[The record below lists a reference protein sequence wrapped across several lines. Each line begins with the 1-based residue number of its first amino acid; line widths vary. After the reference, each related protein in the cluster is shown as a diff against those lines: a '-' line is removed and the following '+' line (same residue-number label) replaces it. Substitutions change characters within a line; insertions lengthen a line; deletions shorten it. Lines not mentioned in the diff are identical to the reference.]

1 MEAKLLLE
9 EKILTS
15 NRLMGSPVVDSS
27 LIVDARGKHKFE
39 LVGLAV
45 AFRVGDSVVVVGV
58 MGFRVGAL
66 VMGFRVGALVT
77 GALVGEG
84 VMGFRVGALVT
95 GALMGEGVMGFRVG
109 ALVMGFRVGA
119 LVTGALVGEGVTGFR
134 VGALVTPKFFVANDG
149 SLETRHK

>member
-45 AFRVGDSVVVVGV
+45 AFRVGDAVVVVGV

-77 GALVGEG
+77 GAL
-84 VMGFRVGALVT
+84 
-95 GALMGEGVMGFRVG
+95 MGEGVMGFRVG
-109 ALVMGFRVGA
+109 ALVIGFRVGALVIGFRVGA

-134 VGALVTPKFFVANDG
+134 VGALVTPKFFVAKDG